1 MTCIMKNKASLYQGL
16 NVLLAT
22 KDDLGHVLNLEG
34 GVGALAG
41 KISRAGGLIIVDGMT
56 LEAGLDGQV
65 VLNGSKTSRGGV

>member
-1 MTCIMKNKASLYQGL
+1 MTRIMKNKASPYHGL
-16 NVLLAT
+16 NVLLAA

-41 KISRAGGLIIVDGMT
+41 KISRTGGLVIVDGMA

-65 VLNGSKTSRGGV
+65 VLNGSKTSRGGM

>member
-1 MTCIMKNKASLYQGL
+1 MKNKASLYQGL